1 MGVRIEL
8 VLFVAI
14 VIIVGGSFT
23 MKLNDN
29 ADKLKPFTKE
39 LEFTNTTFTEVDTV
53 KLQGHAYGTYGVRD
67 DGVLTITN
75 LRYKTDAIKSLIAN
89 KGTYM
94 GNTIYLEGDVVMDD
108 TNGYIYETQQAE
120 YNQETEIL
128 NITAPFVA
136 TRDDNIMKGDTFT
149 YNTRKEEAYGT
160 TIDAVVYTIE
170 K

>member
-1 MGVRIEL
+1 MGLRIEL
-8 VLFVAI
+8 LLFIAI
-14 VIIVGGSFT
+14 VTIVVGSLT

-29 ADKLKPFTKE
+29 VDNHKVDTKE
-39 LEFTNTTFTEVDTV
+39 LEFTYTTFTEVDTK
-53 KLQGHAYGTYGVRD
+53 KLQGRAYGNYGVRNE
-67 DGVLTITN
+67 GTLTIDN
-75 LRYKTDAIKSLIAN
+75 LVYQSETIESLVAD

-108 TNGYIYETQQAE
+108 SNGYTYETQQAE

-136 TRDDNIMKGDTFT
+136 TRDDNVIKGDTFT
-149 YNTRKEEAYGT
+149 YHTSKKEAYGT
-160 TIDAVVYTIE
+160 VIDAALYTIE